1 MSRASTAR
9 RSRFRVGGVLA
20 WAALAIGCGDD
31 PDPRL
36 APIATPPA
44 PAEAVGP
51 HVDLRERME
60 VVEDLLAELVGDVAG
75 RARRGEVPDATRL
88 EVAAAEPGR
97 AVALVTRGGRPAYLE
112 WATAIDPDAAYEI
125 ELAFEVDVPGH
136 LRLLWRAEGQAFDLS
151 SGVNFPAPVPGAQT
165 VRRVVRGK
173 PGFEPGLVEMRLQ
186 FESARDADLAIERLD
201 VRGYDPTLS
210 MADLGGGGD
219 DDESTPSLLAL
230 RFGSEVR
237 PAFLLHEDEV
247 RSTRVPAGD
256 WRLRGAAVHPGARSR
271 TLEVE
276 VDDGVS
282 APARHLFELPV
293 VVAEPG
299 ARPVYWQP
307 TTLDL
312 RLEREATIRYRV
324 HPDAQGDG
332 AFVVVAPMRPT
343 PRRTAARGTR
353 ALLVSLDTVRRDVL
367 GLYGAPGDPSPRL
380 DRLARRAVVFDHAWS
395 TSSWTLPAH
404 MSMLTGLWPAR
415 HGVEGGTR
423 TYARTGWTLAR
434 TLREAGYWTEAWT
447 EGGFVDARF
456 GFAHGFDRYVVLPSN
471 HMMGEALRGSVASFA
486 DLEGPG
492 FLFFHTY
499 QAHAPYEPDRAR
511 FARYAGVDDEQALPS
526 RTQTWAWM
534 ESWRATGERLPED
547 QRALLWHAYRAGIP
561 PVDARLGRLLDE
573 LDVPRPETDDVV
585 IVTSDHGETFQETS
599 DHLEHGAHLYA
610 ELLAVPLVVAS
621 GRMDAGERRAEP
633 ASIADVPAT
642 MLALLGEAIPETDG
656 RPLLV
661 GRAEDGEALGEASRE
676 GAAGARRRG
685 VRAGV
690 QPPFEAEY
698 RAGLADGNG
707 VAVHALGAGTTR
719 RHRLGDDLVDADDE
733 RSRLS
738 RGWAADHRGRTEL
751 DFRFVSPQGEGEI
764 RLEASVPVVD
774 ALLFPSVAGAM
785 RRVGER
791 GLAIRLVP
799 GRPTPW
805 LRVLV
810 ETEVPGAGWRIEAPA
825 ALGPLS
831 MRCGDADPGGTPEAC
846 FAALERT
853 APAPETLFA
862 ESSPGTLA
870 VRRYPGE
877 AFLGPGG
884 DRGAARGSL
893 DPALA
898 RQLEALGYAG
908 VEVGGAGGG
917 DAEGVGSSAAAP
929 GQVALVRTPGDSDA
943 GARAD

>member
-1 MSRASTAR
+1 MSGTSTAL
-9 RSRFRVGGVLA
+9 RSRLGLWSVVVA
-20 WAALAIGCGDD
+20 SALAVGCGDD
-31 PDPRL
+31 PGPRL

-51 HVDLRERME
+51 YVDLRERME
-60 VVEDLLAELVGDVAG
+60 IVEDLLAELVGDVAG
-75 RARRGEVPDATRL
+75 RARRGAAPDATRL
-88 EVAAAEPGR
+88 DVAVAEPGR
-97 AVALVTRGGRPAYLE
+97 PLRLVTRGGKPAYLE
-112 WATAIDPDAAYEI
+112 WATAIDPDAAYEVEI
-125 ELAFEVDVPGH
+125 AFEVDVPGH

-173 PGFEPGLVEMRLQ
+173 PGFDPGVVEMRLQ
-186 FESARDADLAIERLD
+186 FEGAREANLSIERLA

-210 MADLGGGGD
+210 MADLGGGDG
-219 DDESTPSLLAL
+219 EGGSTPSLLTL

-247 RSTRVPAGD
+247 RTTRVPAGD

-282 APARHLFELPV
+282 APSHHRFELPV

-299 ARPVYWQP
+299 AQPVYWQP

-312 RLEREATIRYRV
+312 RLERETTIRYRV
-324 HPDAQGDG
+324 HPDERGDG
-332 AFVVVAPMRPT
+332 AFVLVAPMRPT
-343 PRRTAARGTR
+343 PRRPDERGTR

-367 GLYGAPGDPSPRL
+367 GLYGAPGDPSPHL

-423 TYARTGWTLAR
+423 TYARTGWSLAR

-511 FARYAGVDDEQALPS
+511 FARYAGVDDEEALPS

-561 PVDARLGRLLDE
+561 PVDARLGRLLGE
-573 LDVPRPETDDVV
+573 LDVPRPGTDDVV
-585 IVTSDHGETFQETS
+585 VVTSDHGETFQETS

-621 GRMDAGERRAEP
+621 GRMDAGERRTEP

-642 MLALLGEAIPETDG
+642 MLALLGEPIPETDG
-656 RPLLV
+656 RPLGV
-661 GRAEDGEALGEASRE
+661 GPPADGRPRGEVPSD
-676 GAAGARRRG
+676 GAAGRQRRG

-698 RAGLADGNG
+698 RAGLADVDGIFI
-707 VAVHALGAGTTR
+707 HALGAGTTR
-719 RHRLGDDLVDADDE
+719 RHRLGDDLAHADDE

-751 DFRFVSPQGEGEI
+751 DFRFVSPQGGGEV
-764 RLEASVPVVD
+764 RLEASAPIVD
-774 ALLFPSVAGAM
+774 ALVFPSVAGAM
-785 RRVGER
+785 RRVGDR
-791 GLAIRLVP
+791 GLAIRFVP

-810 ETEVPGAGWRIEAPA
+810 ETAVPDAGWRIEAPA

-831 MRCGDADPGGTPEAC
+831 MRCGESAPGGTPEAC
-846 FAALERT
+846 FAALERI
-853 APAPETLFA
+853 APAPETLFVG
-862 ESSPGTLA
+862 SPPGTLV

-877 AFLGPGG
+877 PFLGPEG
-884 DRGAARGSL
+884 DRGAAPGSL

-908 VEVGGAGGG
+908 VEVGSAGGT
-917 DAEGVGSSAAAP
+917 DAEGIASP
-929 GQVALVRTPGDSDA
+929 GASPGRVELVRTPGGPDP
-943 GARAD
+943 GARGD